1 MQSKATTPEVYISE
15 LTKERQ
21 PVISKLRQMILDNLP
36 DGFQEQMSYGMLGYV
51 VPHSLYPDGYHCDT
65 SLPLPF
71 INLASQKAHIGFYH
85 SGIYADPELLNWFVS
100 EYEKTDIKVKLN
112 MGKSC
117 VRFKKEAHIPY
128 ELIGQ
133 LVAKVTPEQWVATY
147 EANIK
152 NK

>member
-1 MQSKATTPEVYISE
+1 MQSKATTPESYIEE
-15 LTKERQ
+15 LTEVRK
-21 PVISKLRQMILDNLP
+21 PIISKLRQVILDNLP
-36 DGFQEQMSYGMLGYV
+36 EGFQEQMSYGMLGYV
-51 VPHSLYPDGYHCDT
+51 VPHTLYPNGYHCDT

-85 SGIYADPELLNWFVS
+85 MGIYSDEKLLKWFTDG
-100 EYEKTDIKVKLN
+100 YAKTDIKVKLN

-117 VRFKKEAHIPY
+117 IRFKKDAHIPY

-133 LVAKVTPEQWVATY
+133 LVAKVTPQQWIDTY
-147 EANIK
+147 ESTIK